1 MIMAQKELQIK
12 TLSSL
17 AKVFA
22 HKIVGSTAKRADAFC
37 GCEAAFQV
45 ALRLPMKK
53 YCQTYYDISVNSPL
67 EEYIT
72 LSRVGNVPSML
83 PVYPDRADKGYITT
97 SPAIFPDPLFPI
109 TDGKFRAAVMN
120 WRAIWVSVNIP
131 ENYPSG
137 KYPVVIS
144 FSRKGETV
152 AKAKFEIE
160 VHSLKL
166 PPQELLYTQWF
177 HCDCIADIHKVPVLS
192 EAHWT
197 LIYKYMKLAAEHG
210 MNMILTPVLTPPLDT
225 EIGTERPTVQLVEVT
240 KNENGYTFDF
250 SLLERFVDM
259 ALSVSITNF
268 EISHFF
274 TQWGAYCTPK
284 VVAKVNGKKKK
295 IFGWKTAA
303 TCDEYAEFLRT
314 LVPEL
319 IAFFVSKG
327 VDKKALFFHVSDEPR
342 EEHIESYKAAAAI
355 LCPLVKECNH
365 MDALSAFDFYKLGL
379 VETPVVASNHIV
391 PYLEAD
397 VKGLWT
403 YYCCSQCKNT
413 SNRFMAMPSP
423 RTRIIGV
430 QMYKYDIV
438 GFLQWG
444 YNFYYTQLS
453 KRLVDPYAE
462 TDSDAAFPSGDA
474 FTVYPYEDGVIP
486 SLRQKVFSDALNDMR
501 LLKLLEAKIG
511 KEKVVAELDRLYGEP
526 ITFETS
532 FADESFFTK
541 LYEMIFS
548 YLEN

>member
-22 HKIVGSTAKRADAFC
+22 HKIVGRSAKRADAFC

-45 ALRLPMKK
+45 AFRLPMKK
-53 YCQTYYDISVNSPL
+53 YCQTYYDISVSSPL
-67 EEYIT
+67 AEHIT
-72 LSRVGNVPSML
+72 LSKVGNVPSTL

-109 TDGKFRAAVMN
+109 TDGKIRAAVMN
-120 WRAIWVSVNIP
+120 WRAIWVSVKIP
-131 ENYPSG
+131 EDLPCG
-137 KYPVVIS
+137 KYPVVIT
-144 FSRKGETV
+144 FSRNGETV

-160 VHSLKL
+160 VHSLQL
-166 PPQELLYTQWF
+166 PAQELIYTQWF
-177 HCDCIADIHKVPVLS
+177 HCDCIADVHKVPVLS
-192 EAHWT
+192 EAHWS

-225 EIGTERPTVQLVEVT
+225 EIGTERPTVQLVEII
-240 KNENGYTFDF
+240 KNESGYVFDF

-259 ALSVSITNF
+259 AISVGIKYF
-268 EISHFF
+268 EINHFF

-284 VVAKVNGKKKK
+284 VVATVNGKKKK
-295 IFGWKTAA
+295 IFGWNTSA
-303 TCDEYAEFLRT
+303 TSNEYAEFLGA

-327 VDKKALFFHVSDEPR
+327 IDKKALYFHVSDEPR
-342 EEHIESYKAAAAI
+342 EIHIESYKAAADI
-355 LCPLVKECNH
+355 LCPLIKECNH

-391 PYLEAD
+391 PFLEAD
-397 VKGLWT
+397 IKGLWT
-403 YYCCSQCKNT
+403 YYCCSQCKDT

-438 GFLQWG
+438 GFLHWG

-474 FTVYPYEDGVIP
+474 FTVYPYENGVIS
-486 SLRQKVFSDALNDMR
+486 SLRQKVFADALNDMR
-501 LLKLLEAKIG
+501 LLKLLEVKIG

-526 ITFETS
+526 ITFENS
-532 FADESFFTK
+532 FADESFFTE
-541 LYEMIFS
+541 LYKMIFS
-548 YLEN
+548 YLED